1 MKARYGVAI
10 IRAKQLESPARSIP
24 SPACGK
30 RLWLHSKETDISD
43 PRASVNALR
52 VWLRSARDCGAT
64 WGDSGSG
71 RPGS

>member
-1 MKARYGVAI
+1 MKARYGMAI
-10 IRAKQLESPARSIP
+10 IRPKHLESLARIIP
-24 SPACGK
+24 SPACGE
-30 RLWLHSKETDISD
+30 RLSLHSKETDISD

-52 VWLRSARDCGAT
+52 VWLTSAWDCGAT